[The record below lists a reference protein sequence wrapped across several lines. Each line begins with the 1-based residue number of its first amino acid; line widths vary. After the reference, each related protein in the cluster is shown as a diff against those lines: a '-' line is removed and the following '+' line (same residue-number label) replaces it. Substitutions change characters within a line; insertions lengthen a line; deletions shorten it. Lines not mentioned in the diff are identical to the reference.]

1 MKGMTH
7 IRIKLLYII
16 LAISAS
22 FLLIGCGAGTSDTG
36 FPTQAKITPTNG
48 TISGILK
55 LPTVADGVQQS
66 KSRIRKAVSN
76 LSDFSKFT
84 IVAKY
89 TENGIEKQVPGIV
102 LSGGAYEILGV
113 PFGKEVIVEAVL
125 GKIVLKSVIS
135 ELSTEN
141 VFADRNIDLKT
152 TAQSVLYENIKND
165 AALNAR
171 PEVKFNEL
179 RTSETFIRNVE
190 ALASVLEVQVQDENF
205 SSETQNILESST
217 VVNEINNVVQATS
230 TSSIY
235 NHLPYLQISQINT
248 NQRGRV
254 SIDFRVFDQEG
265 DPSRVDFYYS
275 TDNGV
280 TFLPGN
286 QSQDNF
292 INMSNLAISSNDIN
306 SSNFKYNF
314 FWESVADLQV
324 GSSHNVIV
332 KFDIYDAAKVSPAPS
347 DKNSVKSVLFVVDNR
362 GLPSIT
368 RVGGSFGVVE
378 YNMGGSNPTTLEIN
392 GTNFSRVE
400 GGSNITKVSLEY
412 FGTEQ
417 AVSPRK
423 YTFELGEFTVVSDNL
438 INVTLPSIGSVQ
450 TKDLLFPVD
459 YRVSVTGLEE
469 ALKSLSPETELLR
482 VKETSAPI
490 FNNSPKFLPASMKTD
505 QSTAFILNGKHLS
518 GVYNGGVVL
527 KKQGAPSIQIPVT
540 QTQVKM
546 SSGVDPTI
554 MEWKGQITSPVQT
567 GIYDVFVKNACLLC
581 TQHQII
587 GETYTV
593 TEDAPL
599 ITNVSITS
607 QAAFNNETAQVTITG
622 SRLSSTSEVRISTI
636 KNNLLSSSSYPSQL
650 AVTMEPNHT
659 FSEVKIVLPKG
670 LTPGNYFVGVK
681 NSSTSVGVSE
691 GVIVVQ
697 EGEVRVTKIT
707 SRVST
712 SSTVSLPNP
721 ILNSQPFFVHIE
733 GDSLASLTN
742 VRFIS
747 SNGNYQ
753 KAPVSTSFS
762 KAIVEFPLY
771 AKPSIAEYTIELQ
784 NSFGSVSAGCSKN
797 NITCPHI
804 YEDLPVLSS
813 FQRVPAQGASMV
825 LTGHEVVS
833 DEAFELILSGTSLIG
848 SNKVEICKNPSNCPY
863 STQTVS
869 LIDDTPSNQRVQ
881 ASFYSQSYLEPGTYT
896 LKLSN
901 TAGSD
906 SAFIDDP
913 LVVVEPSP
921 VLSFFNPTTVSSKD
935 IQEGSQVVTFTGD
948 RLFGVKAIYL
958 FRVNETNP
966 ELTCAIAKGDAD
978 YTYFGF
984 PVNPLNRQNV
994 ELRLSGDVLVPG
1006 RYLVKLENR
1015 GSFSS
1020 NNLGNNL
1027 SVCNTDNLN
1036 LQIINISEPSLIFN
1050 FFNDGIGS
1058 STSTTTSLELTSTI
1072 AIDGRFLFG
1081 LDKVEFRLPPTY
1093 DSITNLATNYSM
1105 STTGTPDNTSATF
1118 IVPSGLIPAHYDLYL
1133 KNASMS
1139 EPKYVGASVHMIEVS
1154 TPVIQSVS
1162 LLGQDDTNIVDR
1174 TYKLQGDYLDGVG
1187 LITKDIQLVD
1197 QRDPSNKVT
1206 IAYDDIDFKVDVDQ
1220 SRYISFK
1227 VKQNTYGGDYFLS
1240 LKNSA
1245 PLYNVQSTTP
1255 DLRVGELKAVFKSLA
1270 VQGPFDSDYGFG
1282 ENSKKLR
1289 VEVVGENLSSVE
1301 KVQLVREGSFGDP
1314 LCSGEQGPSSDQ
1326 LILTTSS
1333 IIRNFS
1339 SEGMTLSIT
1348 IPKFLRPGF
1357 WDIRLLNNSGQ
1368 CSDKINPI
1376 VSPFFEQVLIR
1387 EGAPKIHEMCEYSS
1401 TLGLINCGA
1410 LFERN
1415 VEDLKKVGFRGENFY
1430 SLSSVRLFKQGVST
1444 PDKAYTLSFGST
1456 SSQIL
1461 SHTSDIVALN
1471 LDFRFKNV
1479 GLFDLELTNLV
1490 AKRKEVGVIKSVEI
1504 NAPNINVLNP
1514 STISNVNDELIAVTG
1529 SSMTGTTNV
1538 AIWTLSGDNL
1548 VNEVVPTLFTR
1559 NEFTPHSN
1567 LSFTVPKGLMPDTY
1581 GVKVTNSSSDQLGF
1595 DQIGSERYLTIVEP
1609 SPNISAMSS
1618 NESFNHLTK
1627 VIELNGEGFR
1637 GVSEASLIPA
1647 SSGADKDANTN
1658 FGLSYSVIPLQYSVT
1673 SRSLMMITIPS
1684 YQKPGYYRVHL
1695 KNTNVSNYTHSVS
1708 IRIREKKPVIS
1719 SLTPSEIYYSND
1731 SSVIISG
1738 SGFLGVAGTPA
1749 SNTFV
1754 ELFSESDLS
1763 EGQLNILQRKY
1774 DELTVLVPKNKTI
1787 GRHKIIVQNQEGMA
1801 SSKTV
1806 TVFEVKE
1813 GLVELTNVT
1822 PTTIAYDADFT
1833 ASPNRIA
1840 FTGKHLQGVKSMKIE
1855 TVVSG
1860 TLYSYDINF
1869 SLCTIDPYV
1878 SLSNCPIETTEM
1890 FPGKYLLKME
1900 NSAGI
1905 ISPVTPVFDITIPA
1919 STITN
1924 FSPNKGPFNAATKIT
1939 LTGDN
1944 LRRFEVLNF
1953 RRANLSG
1960 SNDDVV
1966 DFLSQPAYPV
1976 PKYIDKNTVE
1986 VTMRS
1991 LNANGFNNAL
2001 SNQFNLQWKT
2011 YGDATSNIFTSFKFV
2026 LDSNAP
2032 VITGFNYANSVVP
2045 WETETQFSDSS
2056 VVANLPTTS
2065 VVSGLDTTFTII
2077 GENLSG
2083 ANKVRIVREYDSID
2097 FTVACTTGIFV
2108 NSNGAS
2114 SATSLEITIPKSLF
2128 DPDGTYVDSCSNDTS
2143 VLPLLP
2149 GVYSFIIE
2157 RNDGLKSNSGAGE
2170 FYFAEDQI
2178 PGGLDISIL
2187 SSNPSNI
2194 NTVRAKLTSSN
2205 SDGLFGL
2212 KQVSFKTTGSETYV
2226 LTIPRAGP
2234 VGVTKSRTLTEVLFD
2249 IPAQTLRGNKEYFDA
2264 SGTVPFKLSYTIN
2277 ALNSRGW
2284 GVPVGNKLFMKED
2297 EINISTITPKTAV
2310 NFLDT
2315 VVKVEGLSLFGVGKS
2330 VPVQPIMSF
2339 ADYGGVNSFVL
2350 IHKES
2355 FEDNNLSTAS
2365 IDLTTTVT
2373 KQTGNTLEVT
2383 IPKELRPG
2391 KWFIFAE
2398 NDHSYSE
2405 PGLNPR
2411 SFMGFPDLL
2420 FDVVASSPIVTSVTP
2435 VLSTFDTLPTT
2446 MYITGQSLSGI
2457 RTAQL
2462 ELVNSSTQFSK
2473 LLTLTSAP
2481 DFLASTYGSLAFTL
2495 PQSPNFLIPGDYQI
2509 HLGNSGEDV
2518 LVPMGNFKLTIDEK
2532 VPSLTDIVPGIIDN
2546 DDDVSIQLLGDNLF
2560 GNPKITITNSV
2571 DTILIDTS
2579 ALVMSVDKLQ
2589 NLTIPK
2595 SLFPQDWTLSIENS
2609 KGSTSKSFVVTEK
2622 IAKITSI
2629 VPNQVPFNARTPITI
2644 YGDHFIGAYSTLGS
2658 LRLTDEVKT
2667 SLEEIQLINR
2677 NEIRA
2682 VVPEG
2687 IQLGKHELQLATR
2700 SGINTTSAKLTIE
2713 GGGLNLV
2720 SITPNAGMATGNDFI
2735 TISGTGFVQGSKV
2748 VIGGLLAW
2756 NVLAKENSLES
2767 FTPMVSGSEDMSGGS
2782 TTVSVYVINPDGAQ
2796 SNSLSFTYLQ
2806 EANKLP
2812 RLLTVYPG
2820 AMDIDTIGGDLNTK
2834 IAFKFSEPMN
2844 IDSLKA
2850 EVDLVNNFKAV
2861 SSFKDAAPMAGVIRG
2876 NSTSDVF
2883 VFEPVPGN
2891 NYQKNKRA
2899 SIGFSSEIK
2908 SLQDEN
2914 LIANTGE
2921 VIQSNSI
2928 YFDLNTFIE
2937 DWGFV
2942 PTATTVDNGNLQIT
2956 SPSSVS
2962 SNVNLSEPI
2971 TLEFNKFVN
2980 PLTIWRNDFVLR
2992 DMTAARIL
3000 EVSVKGDDQGKK
3012 IIVDPQELLLPSH
3025 TYQLQ
3030 VKSVRLESLTSNSMG
3045 SDQFLQLNT
3054 VQSGPKVL
3062 RTIPANHQTDLA
3074 VNANYIVEFDQS
3086 IDQITITSSNLVITN
3101 YLSEVLPWT
3110 YELDASKK
3118 WLTLAFDET
3127 LPPNQFVDVKMS
3139 RRIKSVVGVPL
3150 SEETTTNFKV
3160 SSASEADLSEP
3171 VVRFINPSNFASN
3184 VSTDATIIVSYSE
3197 SIHPIDVNKEKFTL
3211 KRVVDGLDQDLSY
3224 TLTLDSNQKTVYL
3237 SAVNDLSYDSTY
3249 RVTAHLGV
3257 RDLFGNQSTIS
3268 VGTQFTVTSFF
3279 DNFGPDLQSLTPY
3292 DGEEGVSIT
3301 TTVVMIFN
3309 ENLSPSTVIEDN
3321 FRLVHLSNYNVSLPK
3336 DQLIGTTLPAA
3347 LNLIGDNQVRIASV
3361 DSLEKA
3367 TYYMVEFTSDVK
3379 DQFGNNATPFRS
3391 IFKTEVRVD
3400 NVAPVITL
3408 LTVNDLPHHLN
3419 GDGNAVGSNSLVPT
3433 ILVDGQGFTIDI
3445 YYEDPLVDG
3454 YASGVDVNTL
3464 RVTSEKS
3471 IAGVNPNENLVTKA
3485 LQFGNVM
3492 HEEGHTRLYFPRGG
3506 AITFS
3511 DSLHTLTATIQDLP
3525 DPLTNNAS
3533 LEAQYA
3539 FTVSDK
3545 NPVFP
3550 QDKLFYLDFSG
3561 DYFIQTPDVKLG
3573 GELTIHTEFKNPPA
3587 NGVND
3592 FDRDLMIM
3600 GLTIDPNSDQY
3611 VDDQRNI
3618 AYGVRTIVKAE
3629 ILKESRKLFGL
3640 HPETGVPTN
3649 SLEAMSVRLTTN
3661 PIETISG
3668 LKSTI
3673 RIGGDNGQELDTTL
3687 VPQKVVD
3694 RSFYSS
3700 INSDA
3705 QLDLTARTSDRDS
3718 GLGVFVTHLIRRFA
3732 NDSSASSDWNNRF
3745 GVFSPLGFSGS
3756 GGQSGQAIGTFLE
3769 DQHIIQYWALE
3780 ESEITP
3786 QMMGEFHKSRFG
3798 KMKYAIRSF
3807 AKMVAVHVARVAAV
3821 GTGANAIGVPPQGYY
3836 GGVID
3841 SSFFVASQTENY
3853 FLQPI
3858 LANSQ
3863 PDNNILRL
3871 DVDYNSHFNGIHFS
3885 SLAKNYLE
3893 NRVTASPNTQGSAP
3907 AQISNVAAT
3916 SGDGVVNLTWNAD
3929 IDATQYNVYYGLN
3942 EQIDTNN
3949 FLGKVTFT
3957 NNAGTVTGLDNGLT
3971 YHFFVTGQNSQGE
3984 GPSSGFASAT
3994 PSSASLFKIS
4004 STQLQSNTEMPVQFT
4019 CGGAVSPPL
4028 TFEGAPES
4036 TLAMVLIVKNTS
4048 TANSIWS
4055 VFNFSKS
4062 TTGADQATV
4071 PSGGIQ
4077 GRNGGTGSIGYE
4089 GPCPSIGT
4097 TQFLDFELYALNASI
4112 NLNIGATELEIRSA
4126 MNLHIIAQDTTSLT
4140 NVKITK

>member
-1 MKGMTH
+1 MKGMIH
-7 IRIKLLYII
+7 IRIKFLYIVFVI
-16 LAISAS
+16 LAS
-22 FLLIGCGAGTSDTG
+22 LLFIGCGAGTSDSG
-36 FPTQAKITPTNG
+36 FPVQNKITPTNG

-76 LSDFSKFT
+76 VSDFSRFT

-89 TENGIEKQVPGIV
+89 TENGVEKQVPGVV

-113 PFGKEVIVEAVL
+113 PFGQEVIVEAVL
-125 GKIVLKSVIS
+125 GKIILKSVIS

-141 VFADRNIDLKT
+141 VFADRNIDLRT
-152 TAQSVLYENIKND
+152 TAQSVLYESIKKD
-165 AALNAR
+165 AALNLK
-171 PEVKFNEL
+171 PEVKFNDL

-205 SSETQNILESST
+205 SESTPNILESST
-217 VVNEINNVVQATS
+217 VVNEVSNVVQATGS
-230 TSSIY
+230 TSTY
-235 NHLPYLQISQINT
+235 NHLPYLQISQIDT

-275 TDNGV
+275 IDNGL
-280 TFLPGN
+280 TFTSGN

-292 INMSNLAISSNDIN
+292 IDMTNLAVSSDDIN

-332 KFDIYDAAKVSPAPS
+332 KFEVYDAAKVSPLNS
-347 DKNSVKSVLFVVDNR
+347 DKNIVKSILFIVDNR

-368 RVGGSFGVVE
+368 RVGGNFNE
-378 YNMGGSNPTTLEIN
+378 IIYEMGRANPTTIEIN
-392 GTNFSRVE
+392 GTNFTRVE
-400 GGSNITKVSLEY
+400 GGSNITKVALEY
-412 FGTEQ
+412 FGANQ

-423 YTFELGEFTVVSDNL
+423 YVFDIGEFTVVSDNL
-438 INVTLPSIGSVQ
+438 INVTLPSIGSIA
-450 TKDLLFPVD
+450 TKELLFPVD

-469 ALKSLSPETELLR
+469 SLKSLSPEAEVIR
-482 VKETSAPI
+482 VQEFTFPTFSTV
-490 FNNSPKFLPASMKTD
+490 PKFLPTSSKTD
-505 QSTAFILNGKHLS
+505 ESTVFILNGKHLS
-518 GVYNGGVVL
+518 GIYDGGVIL
-527 KKQGAPSIQIPVT
+527 KKQGSPLTEISLKQID
-540 QTQVKM
+540 VKM

-554 MEWKGQITSPVQT
+554 MEWRGQITSPIQT
-567 GIYDVFVKNACLLC
+567 GVYDVFVKNSCLNC
-581 TQHQII
+581 VQQQITP
-587 GETYTV
+587 EVFTV

-599 ITNVSITS
+599 INNVAISS
-607 QAAFNNETAQVTITG
+607 QAAFNNETAQITITG
-622 SRLSSTSEVRISTI
+622 TRLSSTSEVRISTL
-636 KNNLLSSSSYPSQL
+636 KNNLLSSSSFPNQL
-650 AVTMEPNHT
+650 AVTMEAGHSFDVVRVT
-659 FSEVKIVLPKG
+659 FPKG
-670 LTPGNYFVGVK
+670 LDPGNYYIGVK
-681 NSSTSVGVSE
+681 NSSNSVGVSD
-691 GVIVVQ
+691 GVIIVQ
-697 EGEVRVTKIT
+697 EGEIRVTNIS
-707 SRVST
+707 SRVTANS
-712 SSTVSLPNP
+712 VNSLVNP

-753 KAPVSTSFS
+753 RVPVSTSFS
-762 KAIVEFPLY
+762 KAVVEFPLY

-784 NSFGSVSAGCSKN
+784 NSFGSTSAGCAKT
-797 NITCPHI
+797 NIVCPHI

-833 DEAFELILSGTSLIG
+833 DEAFDLILSGTSLIG

-906 SAFIDDP
+906 SAFINDP
-913 LVVVEPSP
+913 LVVVEPAP
-921 VLSFFNPTTVSSKD
+921 TLSFFNPTTVSSKD
-935 IQEGSQVVTFTGD
+935 IQEGTQIITFTGD
-948 RLFGVKAIYL
+948 RLFGVKAIHL
-958 FRVNETNP
+958 FRVNESDP
-966 ELTCAIAKGDAD
+966 ALTCSIEAQDAD

-1015 GSFSS
+1015 GSFSA
-1020 NNLGNNL
+1020 NTLGNNI
-1027 SVCNTDNLN
+1027 STCNTQNLN
-1036 LQIINISEPSLIFN
+1036 SQIINISEPSLIFN
-1050 FFNDGIGS
+1050 FFNDGVGS
-1058 STSTTTSLELTSTI
+1058 STTTSASLELTSTI

-1081 LDKVEFRLPPTY
+1081 LDRVEFRLPPTY
-1093 DSITNLATNYSM
+1093 DNITNLITNYSL
-1105 STTGTPDNTSATF
+1105 STTGTPNNTSATF

-1162 LLGQDDTNIVDR
+1162 LLGQDDSNIVDR
-1174 TYKLQGDYLDGVG
+1174 TYKLEGDYLDGVG
-1187 LITKDIQLVD
+1187 LVTKDIQLID
-1197 QRDPSNKVT
+1197 QRDAANKVT

-1245 PLYNVQSTTP
+1245 PLSNHQSLNP
-1255 DLRVGELKAVFKSLA
+1255 DVRVGELKAVFKSLA
-1270 VQGPFDSDYGFG
+1270 VQGPFNSEYGFG

-1289 VEVVGENLSSVE
+1289 IEVVGDNLSSVE
-1301 KVQLVREGSFGDP
+1301 RVQLVREGSVGDP
-1314 LCSGEQGPSSDQ
+1314 LCSGQQGVSSDQ
-1326 LILTTSS
+1326 LVLTTDS
-1333 IIRNFS
+1333 IVRNFS

-1357 WDIRLLNNSGQ
+1357 WDIKLLNNSGE
-1368 CSDKINPI
+1368 CSDKIDPV

-1387 EGAPKIHEMCEYSS
+1387 EGAPKIHDMCEYSS
-1401 TLGLINCGA
+1401 TLGLINCGP

-1430 SLSSVRLFKQGVST
+1430 SLSTIRLFNQGVNT
-1444 PDKAYTLSFGST
+1444 PDKEYALSFGST

-1461 SHTSDIVALN
+1461 THTSDTVALN

-1490 AKRKEVGVIKSVEI
+1490 AKRKEVGVIKSIEI
-1504 NAPNINVLNP
+1504 NAPNIDSLTP
-1514 STISNVNDELIAVTG
+1514 SNISNVSDEVVAVSG

-1538 AIWTLSGDNL
+1538 AIWTLSGDSL
-1548 VNEVVPTLFTR
+1548 VSEVVPTLFTR
-1559 NEFTPHSN
+1559 NEFTPHSS

-1595 DQIGSERYLTIVEP
+1595 DQIGAERYITIVEP
-1609 SPNISAMSS
+1609 SPSITNMSS
-1618 NESFNHLTK
+1618 SEAFNHLTK
-1627 VIELNGEGFR
+1627 IIELDGEGFR
-1637 GVSEASLIPA
+1637 GVSEANLIPA
-1647 SSGADKDANTN
+1647 SSGADKDTNNN
-1658 FGLSYSVIPLQYSVT
+1658 FGLAYSVVPLQYSVT
-1673 SRSLMMITIPS
+1673 SRSFMVVTIPP
-1684 YQKPGYYRVHL
+1684 YQKPGYYRVQL
-1695 KNTNVSNYTHSVS
+1695 KNTNVSDYTHSVS
-1708 IRIREKKPVIS
+1708 IRIREKKPVIT

-1731 SSVIISG
+1731 STVIITG

-1754 ELFSESDLS
+1754 ELFSDSDLS
-1763 EGQLNILQRKY
+1763 EGQLSILQRSY
-1774 DELTVLVPKNKTI
+1774 EELTVLVPKNKTI
-1787 GRHKIIVQNQEGMA
+1787 GRHKILIQNQEGSA

-1813 GLVELTNVT
+1813 GLVDLSNVT
-1822 PTTIAYDADFT
+1822 PTTLAYDSDFT
-1833 ASPNRIA
+1833 AGPNRIA
-1840 FTGKHLQGVKSMKIE
+1840 FTGKHLQGVKSIKIE

-1869 SLCTIDPYV
+1869 GLCTIDPYV

-1900 NSAGI
+1900 NSAGT
-1905 ISPVTPVFDITIPA
+1905 ISPATPVFDITIPP

-1924 FSPNKGPFNAATKIT
+1924 FTPDKGPFNAATKIILSGT
-1939 LTGDN
+1939 H
-1944 LRRFEVLNF
+1944 LRRFETLNF

-1960 SNDDVV
+1960 ANDDIV
-1966 DFLSQPAYPV
+1966 DFMSQPAYPK

-1991 LNANGFNNAL
+1991 LNTNGFNDAL
-2001 SNQFNLQWKT
+2001 SNQYNLQWKT
-2011 YGDATSNIFTSFKFV
+2011 FGDSTSSIFTNFKFV

-2032 VITGFNYANSVVP
+2032 VITGFNFANTVNS
-2045 WETETQFSDSS
+2045 WNLESQFSDDS

-2083 ANKVRIVREYDSID
+2083 SNKVRIVRSYDGMD
-2097 FTVACTTGIFV
+2097 FTVACTSGIFV

-2114 SATSLEITIPKSLF
+2114 SATSLEIFIPKSLF
-2128 DPDGTYVDSCSNDTS
+2128 DPVGTYVDSCSNDTS

-2157 RNDGLKSNSGAGE
+2157 RNDGLKSNAGAGE
-2170 FYFAEDQI
+2170 FYFAEDQV

-2187 SSNPSNI
+2187 SSNASNI

-2212 KQVSFKTTGSETYV
+2212 KQVSFHMTGSETFV
-2226 LTIPRAGP
+2226 LTIPREGP
-2234 VGVTKSRTLTEVLFD
+2234 VGVVQSRTLTEVHFD
-2249 IPAQTLRGNKEYFDA
+2249 IPAQTLRGNKFYTDA
-2264 SGTVPFKLSYTIN
+2264 TGVFPFQLKYTIN

-2284 GVPVGNKLFMKED
+2284 GVPVGNKIFMKED
-2297 EINISTITPKTAV
+2297 EINISSITPKTAV

-2315 VVKVEGLSLFGVGKS
+2315 VVKVEGLSLFGVGRS
-2330 VPVQPIMSF
+2330 VPVQPVMSF
-2339 ADYGGVNSFVL
+2339 ADYGLVNSLVL
-2350 IHKES
+2350 IHQES
-2355 FEDNNLSTAS
+2355 FQDNNLSTAS
-2365 IDLTTTVT
+2365 IDVTTTVT
-2373 KQTGNTLEVT
+2373 KQTGRTLEFT
-2383 IPKELRPG
+2383 MPKELRPG

-2411 SFMGFPDLL
+2411 SFQGFQDLL

-2495 PQSPNFLIPGDYQI
+2495 PQSPSFLIPGDYQI

-2518 LVPMGNFKLTIDEK
+2518 LIPMDNFKLSIEEK
-2532 VPSLTDIVPGIIDN
+2532 APILNDIVPAVVDN
-2546 DDDVSIQLLGDNLF
+2546 NDDVSIRLLGENLF

-2571 DTILIDTS
+2571 DTLLIDTS
-2579 ALVMSVDKLQ
+2579 ALMMSVNQLK

-2595 SLFPQDWTLSIENS
+2595 SLFPQDWVLSIENS
-2609 KGSTSKSFVVTEK
+2609 KGSTSKSFVITER

-2629 VPNQVPFNARTPITI
+2629 IPNRVPFNARTPITI
-2644 YGDHFIGAYSTLGS
+2644 QGDHFIGAYSNLGS
-2658 LRLTDEVKT
+2658 LRLTDEVQT
-2667 SLEEIQLINR
+2667 ALEEIQLVSR
-2677 NEIRA
+2677 YEIRA

-2687 IQLGKHELQLATR
+2687 IQLGKYELQLATR
-2700 SGINTTSAKLTIE
+2700 SGINTTSAKLTVE
-2713 GGGLNLV
+2713 GSGLNLV
-2720 SITPNAGMATGNDFI
+2720 SITPNAGMSTGNDFVS
-2735 TISGTGFVQGSKV
+2735 ISGSGFVQGSKV

-2756 NVLAKENSLES
+2756 NVLAKEDSLEC

-2812 RLLTVYPG
+2812 KLLTVYPG
-2820 AMDIDTIGGDLNTK
+2820 AIDVDTIGGDLNTK

-2861 SSFKDAAPMAGVIRG
+2861 SSFKDAAPMAGVIRA

-2891 NYQKNKRA
+2891 NYQKDKRA

-2942 PTATTVDNGNLQIT
+2942 PTATTVDSGNLLIT

-2962 SNVNLSEPI
+2962 SNVNLSQPI
-2971 TLEFNKFVN
+2971 VLEFNKFVN
-2980 PLTIWRNDFVLR
+2980 PLTVWRNDFVLK

-3000 EVSVKGDDQGKK
+3000 EVSIKSDDGGKK
-3012 IIVDPQELLLPSH
+3012 IVVDPQELLLPSH

-3062 RTIPANHQTDLA
+3062 RTIPENHQTDLA
-3074 VNANYIVEFDQS
+3074 VNSNYIVEFDQS
-3086 IDQITITSSNLVITN
+3086 IDQVTITSSNLIVKN
-3101 YLSEVLPWT
+3101 YLAEVIPWT
-3110 YELDASKK
+3110 YELDSSKK
-3118 WLTLAFDET
+3118 WLTLSFDET
-3127 LPPNQFVDVKMS
+3127 LPSNQFVDVEMS
-3139 RRIKSVVGVPL
+3139 RRIKSLVGIPL
-3150 SEETTTNFKV
+3150 SEKTTTNFKV

-3171 VVRFINPSNFASN
+3171 VVRFIYPSNFASN
-3184 VSTDATIIVSYSE
+3184 VSTDATIVVSYSE
-3197 SIHPIDVNKEKFTL
+3197 SIHPVDVNKEKFTL
-3211 KRVVDGLDQDLSY
+3211 KRVVNGVDQDLTY
-3224 TLTLDSNQKTVYL
+3224 TVTLDSNQKSVYL

-3249 RVTAHLGV
+3249 RVTAQLGV

-3279 DNFGPDLQSLTPY
+3279 DNFGPDLQSLTPF

-3301 TTVVMIFN
+3301 TTVVLVFN
-3309 ENLSPSTVIEDN
+3309 ENLAPSTVIENN
-3321 FRLVHLSNYNVSLPK
+3321 FKLVHLSNYSPSLPK

-3361 DSLEKA
+3361 GALEKA

-3391 IFKTEVRVD
+3391 TFKTEVRVD
-3400 NVAPVITL
+3400 NVPPVITL

-3419 GDGNAVGSNSLVPT
+3419 GDGNPVGINSLVPN

-3454 YASGVDVNTL
+3454 YASGVDINTL
-3464 RVTSEKS
+3464 RVTSEKA

-3485 LQFGNVM
+3485 SQLGHVI
-3492 HEEGHTRLYFPRGG
+3492 HEAGHTKLFFPRGG

-3533 LEAQYA
+3533 LEVQYA
-3539 FTVSDK
+3539 FTVSDR
-3545 NPVFP
+3545 NPIFP

-3561 DYFIQTPDVKLG
+3561 DFFIQTPDVKLG
-3573 GELTIHTEFKNPPA
+3573 GELTIRTEFKNPPA
-3587 NGVND
+3587 DGVND
-3592 FDRDLMIM
+3592 FDRDLIVM
-3600 GLTIDPNSDQY
+3600 GLTIDPNSDSY

-3618 AYGVRTIVKAE
+3618 AYGVRSIVKAE
-3629 ILKESRKLFGL
+3629 ILKESRKLFNL
-3640 HPETGVPTN
+3640 DPETGAPL
-3649 SLEAMSVRLTTN
+3649 SSIEAMNVRITTN
-3661 PIETISG
+3661 PVETISG

-3673 RIGGDNGQELDTTL
+3673 RIGGDNGQELDTTF

-3700 INSDA
+3700 INGDA

-3718 GLGVFVTHLIRRFA
+3718 GLGVFVTHLIRRFG

-3745 GVFSPLGFSGS
+3745 GSFSPLGFSGS
-3756 GGQSGQAIGTFLE
+3756 GGQSGQPIGTFLE
-3769 DQHIIQYWALE
+3769 DQHIQQYWLLE
-3780 ESEITP
+3780 ESDITP
-3786 QMMGEFHKSRFG
+3786 QMMGEFHKARFG
-3798 KMKYAIRSF
+3798 KMKYGIQSF
-3807 AKMVAVHVARVAAV
+3807 AKMIAVHVARVVAV
-3821 GTGANAIGVPPQGYY
+3821 GTGANAVGVPPQGYY

-3853 FLQPI
+3853 FVQP
-3858 LANSQ
+3858 LLSNGQ

-3871 DVDYNSHFNGIHFS
+3871 DVDYDSHFNGIHFS
-3885 SLAKNYLE
+3885 TLAKNYLE
-3893 NRVTASPNTQGSAP
+3893 NRVTVSPTAQGSTP
-3907 AQISNVAAT
+3907 SQITNLAAV
-3916 SGDGVVNLTWNAD
+3916 SGDGVVNLSWNAD

-3942 EQIDTNN
+3942 EQINTSN

-4004 STQLQSNTEMPVQFT
+4004 STQLQSDTEMPVQFT
-4019 CGGAVSPPL
+4019 CQSGVSPPL

-4036 TLAMVLIVKNTS
+4036 TVSMVLIVKNTS

-4055 VFNFSKS
+4055 VFNFPK
-4062 TTGADQATV
+4062 TTVGAEQGTI
-4071 PSGGIQ
+4071 PGSGVQ
-4077 GRNGGTGSIGYE
+4077 GRNGLGGIGYK
-4089 GPCPSIGT
+4089 GPCPANGT
-4097 TQFLDFELYALNASI
+4097 TQFLNFELYALNALV
-4112 NLNIGATELEIRSA
+4112 NLNLGATELEIRSA
-4126 MNLHIIAQDTTSLT
+4126 MNLHIIAQDTTNLS